1 MIRDN
6 VVDQLVYSTAR
17 IICSNEK
24 VTALGSGFFM
34 LYEDTN
40 KQKQH
45 LAFVTNK
52 HVANGYSSARIE
64 MVGADANGNPVDTQ
78 HITIQLPDLQKNCI
92 YHPEDDIDI
101 CFVFVGSEIEELRK
115 QGKIPY
121 YRCIGNEL
129 ILRDEDFT
137 SLTSVEDVI
146 MIGYPNGIM
155 DDFNCK
161 PVVRKG
167 ITATN
172 LKLDYNGK
180 PTFMI
185 DAACFPGSSGSPV
198 FLRKT
203 CLERENIEDGVK
215 IGVTAAYSLLGILF
229 AGPTIELDG
238 KIVEKDIPTVSVPV
252 AEIKSMMNLGYV
264 VKINKAIELFK
275 MIASNSNTNT

>member
-6 VVDQLVYSTAR
+6 IVNQLVYSTAR

-24 VTALGSGFFM
+24 WNAYGSGFFM
-34 LYEDTN
+34 LYEDTDE
-40 KQKQH
+40 QKQY

-52 HVANGYSSARIE
+52 HVVNGYSSARIE

-78 HITIQLPDLQKNCI
+78 HITIQLSDLQKNCI

-101 CFVFVGSEIEELRK
+101 CFVFVNSEIEELCEH
-115 QGKIPY
+115 GEIPY

-129 ILRDEDFT
+129 ILRNEDLAL
-137 SLTSVEDVI
+137 LTSVEDVI

-155 DDFNCK
+155 DNFNCK

-172 LKLDYNGK
+172 LKLDYDGK
-180 PTFMI
+180 PVFM
-185 DAACFPGSSGSPV
+185 
-198 FLRKT
+198 
-203 CLERENIEDGVK
+203 
-215 IGVTAAYSLLGILF
+215 IGVTAAYSLLGILYS
-229 AGPTIELDG
+229 GPIIELDG
-238 KIVEKDIPTVSVPV
+238 KIIEKDIPTASVPV
-252 AEIKSMMNLGYV
+252 VEIKSMMNFGYV

-275 MIASNSNTNT
+275 LIASNSKTNR

>member
-6 VVDQLVYSTAR
+6 IVNQLVYSTAR

-24 VTALGSGFFM
+24 WNAYGSGFFM
-34 LYEDTN
+34 LYEDTDE
-40 KQKQH
+40 QKQY

-52 HVANGYSSARIE
+52 HVVNGYSSARIE

-78 HITIQLPDLQKNCI
+78 HITIQLSDLQKNCI

-101 CFVFVGSEIEELRK
+101 CFVFVNSEIEELCEH
-115 QGKIPY
+115 GEIPY

-129 ILRDEDFT
+129 ILRNEDFAL
-137 SLTSVEDVI
+137 LTSVEDVI

-155 DDFNCK
+155 DNFNCK

-172 LKLDYNGK
+172 LKLDYDGK
-180 PTFMI
+180 PVFMI

-203 CLERENIEDGVK
+203 GLEQETIEGGIR
-215 IGVTAAYSLLGILF
+215 IGVTAAYSLLGILYS
-229 AGPTIELDG
+229 GPIIELDG
-238 KIVEKDIPTVSVPV
+238 KIVEKDIPTASVPV

-275 MIASNSNTNT
+275 LIASNSKTNR

>member
-6 VVDQLVYSTAR
+6 IVDQLVYSTAR
-17 IICSNEK
+17 IICSNAKE
-24 VTALGSGFFM
+24 TAFGSGFFM
-34 LYEDTN
+34 LHEDPN
-40 KQKQH
+40 KQKQY

-52 HVANGYSSARIE
+52 HVVNGYSSARIDL
-64 MVGADANGNPVDTQ
+64 VGADANGNPVDAQ
-78 HITIQLPDLQKNCI
+78 HISIQLPDLQKNCI
-92 YHPEDDIDI
+92 FHPEKDIDI
-101 CFVFVGSEIEELRK
+101 CFVIVNSEMEELRK
-115 QGKIPY
+115 QGKYPY

-129 ILRDEDFT
+129 ILRNEDFA
-137 SLTSVEDVI
+137 SLTSVEDII

-172 LKLDYNGK
+172 LKLDYDGQ
-180 PTFMI
+180 PVFVI

-203 CLERENIEDGVK
+203 GLEKEATDSGLR
-215 IGVTAAYSLLGILF
+215 IGVTAAYSLLGILY
-229 AGPTIELDG
+229 AGPTIEIDG
-238 KIVEKDIPTVSVPV
+238 KIVVKDIPTAAVPV
-252 AEIKSMMNLGYV
+252 AEMKSMMNLGYV

-275 MIASNSNTNT
+275 LIASK